1 MWLLSQAEID
11 RKAVRLVEKNSRDQ
25 LGVLLDRAEA
35 AYQVVPCRLTS
46 ECLIVVNRELKMV
59 RSGMLVEG
67 KRTTAIA
74 TFPTEIPSVFPFSH
88 KGIVDAVVGWF
99 GGVLRRNLVESWGLR
114 DGLKGSISKA
124 CVAKVEVRDVC

>member
-1 MWLLSQAEID
+1 MRLLSQAEID

-46 ECLIVVNRELKMV
+46 ECLIVVNRALEMV
-59 RSGMLVEG
+59 RSCLLVEET
-67 KRTTAIA
+67 RASEIA
-74 TFPTEIPSVFPFSH
+74 TFPSEIPSVFPFSH

-99 GGVLRRNLVESWGLR
+99 GGVLRRNFVESWGLR
-114 DGLKGSISKA
+114 DGLKGSISKT
-124 CVAKVEVRDVC
+124 CWAKVEVRDVC